1 MIRNFIFIFSLI
13 FTQLYL
19 NAQLPEYGQAFLQNE
34 VASIYITIDA
44 DSIDAV
50 LSQENWGNDRE
61 FTASFR
67 YESSIQNDT
76 VDEIG
81 FRLRGNTSL
90 QAGKKSF
97 KVSFNTYN
105 QGQKWEGLEKLNL
118 NGSHNDPSMIRVAL
132 CWNAIRRAGLPG
144 CRTSFVKLYINDEYK
159 GLYSNVEHID
169 EEFTDL
175 YYGKSQYTSLFK
187 CLYPAPLV
195 YLGDNPDDY
204 NFFEFGRRPYDQKTN
219 DYTQDYSEL
228 ANFIEIINNTE
239 LSALSCELERR
250 FNVENYLKYAALDV
264 LMGNWDGYAY
274 NKNNYYLAIDNRT
287 GQFQFLPYD
296 LDNTLGIDWL
306 GQDWANRNALEW
318 ENDFESRPLYQRL
331 MEVPEYAQRFEYY
344 VRNFSQT
351 IMHPDTISQ
360 ITEEFIQLIA
370 PAADEDIYRTLD
382 YGFTYDDFINS
393 ADSAWGNQVDYGIN
407 EFVALR
413 DSMTLEQTI
422 EQSIDL
428 VIQGGY
434 VEQSGLNAYC
444 FVSDTGAANV
454 SLNLYSDAQGS
465 SILLSRPMLDDG
477 VLPDLIAGD
486 GIFSC
491 EVSPDAPLEGDRFY
505 YQFNLDN
512 EGSLDIW
519 PCSARLYLILVPNEH
534 YINEVM
540 SRNTSSIQ
548 DNEGNYSDWIEL
560 HNPTNN
566 VWNTADYFLTDN
578 YEYLNKWPLPG
589 FSLLPGNF
597 RLFWAN
603 ELEDLNRNNCNFSL
617 AASGETLWLVKKEDD
632 AYVVTQQINIPAL
645 GANESFG
652 PITDGGD
659 NWIVFDPGA
668 NTPNASNESSGEM
681 ALFSH
686 ELTIYPNPASH
697 TLRFSKQVQHIE
709 VIDSMGAVV
718 IESSNTDFLSLQGL
732 SKGNYLLR
740 ADGLIKR
747 FIKN

>member
-1 MIRNFIFIFSLI
+1 MIKNFTFTFSLI
-13 FTQLYL
+13 FIQLCL

-61 FTASFR
+61 FPASFR
-67 YESSIQNDT
+67 YESSFQNDT
-76 VDEIG
+76 VEEIG

-144 CRTSFVKLYINDEYK
+144 CRTSFIKLYINDEYK
-159 GLYSNVEHID
+159 GLYTNVEHVD
-169 EEFTDL
+169 EEFTDT
-175 YYGKSQYTSLFK
+175 YFAGSQYTSLFK
-187 CLYPAPLV
+187 CLYPAPLD
-195 YLGDNPDDY
+195 YISDNPDDY

-228 ANFIEIINNTE
+228 ANFIEIINNSE

-306 GQDWANRNALEW
+306 GQDWASRNALEW

-344 VRNFSQT
+344 VRNYSQT

-360 ITEEFIQLIA
+360 IAEEFIQLIA

-393 ADSAWGNQVDYGIN
+393 VDSAWGNQVAYGIN
-407 EFVALR
+407 RFVALR

-422 EQSIDL
+422 EQSLEL

-434 VEQSGLNAYC
+434 IEQSGTKAYC
-444 FVSDTGAANV
+444 FVSEAGAENV

-486 GIFSC
+486 GIYSC
-491 EVSPDAPLEGDRFY
+491 EVSPDGPLEGDRFY

-512 EGSLDIW
+512 EGSLDAW
-519 PCSARLYLILVPNEH
+519 PCSARLYLIFGPNDH

-560 HNPTNN
+560 HNPTNT

-578 YEYLNKWPLPG
+578 YEYLNKWPLPEL
-589 FSLLPGNF
+589 SILPGNF

-632 AYVVTQQINIPAL
+632 AYLVTQQIIIPAL
-645 GANESFG
+645 EANESYG

-659 NWIVFDPGA
+659 NWIVFGPGA
-668 NTPNASNESSGEM
+668 NTPNASNQATGSPLLLSES
-681 ALFSH
+681 FK
-686 ELTIYPNPASH
+686 IYPNPAKDILNFNRNINNVRVFNSVGIKV
-697 TLRFSKQVQHIE
+697 LEAKNVRKIE
-709 VIDSMGAVV
+709 L
-718 IESSNTDFLSLQGL
+718 NNL
-732 SKGNYLLR
+732 SKGFYFLE
-740 ADGLIKR
+740 ADNFTEK
-747 FIKN
+747 FIIN